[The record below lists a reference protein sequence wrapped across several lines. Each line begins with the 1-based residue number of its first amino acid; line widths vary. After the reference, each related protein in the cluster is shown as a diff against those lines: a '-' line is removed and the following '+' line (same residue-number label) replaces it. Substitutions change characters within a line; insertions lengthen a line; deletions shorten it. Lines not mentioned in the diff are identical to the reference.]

1 MARGQSRSGTRTAQR
16 RRDNDGILPVLAKA
30 VREVENA
37 VQRGS
42 VTGGQ
47 RTKFQ
52 VAALLAREERAR
64 VRADARLTDG
74 QRDAQLKRLD
84 GIGTILA
91 QTAAREPSL
100 FHLLAEDA
108 EVSEAARELKRR
120 MQVAGRA
127 GARARAGAQPSR
139 TSSPRRPS
147 GRWCRSR

>member
-64 VRADARLTDG
+64 VRADGDISEG

-84 GIGTILA
+84 GIATILA

-108 EVSEAARELKRR
+108 DVSEAARELKRQ
-120 MQVAGRA
+120 MQVQAGMEPEPEPE
-127 GARARAGAQPSR
+127 PSEPDFF
-139 TSSPRRPS
+139 SDRPS
-147 GRWCRSR
+147 GRSCRSR